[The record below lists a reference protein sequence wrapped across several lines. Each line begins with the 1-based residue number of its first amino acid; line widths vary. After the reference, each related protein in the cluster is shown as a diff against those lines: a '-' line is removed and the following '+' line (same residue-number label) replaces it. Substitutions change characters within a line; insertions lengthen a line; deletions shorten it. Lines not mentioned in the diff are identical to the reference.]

1 MDLMCFF
8 FEDREFKNPEL
19 WSGTQSDRIFAAS
32 LRARPCAITPGDK
45 PGSMRAG
52 QSTTSALKL
61 DTVQGWS
68 GVVEFSSLYS
78 AESLHK
84 FQPKCWIVFAY
95 TAANNGTLYK
105 SHESSEHTASNSRQS
120 ILKIWVPQSSPVL
133 SFSLTQSVT
142 LSFTVLGL
150 RGGLCM
156 RSWRN
161 SLQLV
166 KKTIPCHNSC
176 LLFVAMTIFKTCMAW
191 DQEQK
196 TSHLQLKPQDCYVNT
211 LSQIQYSAIQ
221 DGINIPRVPSLFRF
235 ASKNLG
241 PRKG

>member
-8 FEDREFKNPEL
+8 FEDREFKKANPEL

-176 LLFVAMTIFKTCMAW
+176 LYLWQWPSSKPVWHETKNRRPATYNWSPKIAMSTH
-191 DQEQK
+191 
-196 TSHLQLKPQDCYVNT
+196 SLKFSTVRYKMV
-211 LSQIQYSAIQ
+211 
-221 DGINIPRVPSLFRF
+221 
-235 ASKNLG
+235 
-241 PRKG
+241 